1 MSEPLLKVEDLCVK
15 YRGADSAAVSRVG
28 FSLDAGATLGV
39 IGESGAGKSTL
50 ALALMGLLDK
60 EKAEVSGNTL
70 LRGRPLFTLSEK
82 EFSRIRGRRVAMIF
96 QDPIGSLDSTL
107 RIDAQVAEAI
117 RIHSDPG
124 KDVAIRQARLHLAQV
139 GIGPDIL
146 KAAPYPHQLS
156 GGLCQRVMI
165 AIALAAGPELLIAD
179 EPTSSLDTILQ
190 LQIIKLIKHEQLRFG
205 LSLLFV
211 SHDLAL
217 VSRIADQI
225 MVMYRGK
232 QVELGSTDA
241 VITAPEHPYTRE
253 LLDAWQA
260 GRPKEGAQVGPA

>member
-1 MSEPLLKVEDLCVK
+1 MSGPLLRVEDLCVK
-15 YRGADSAAVSRVG
+15 YRGADSAAVSRVS

-60 EKAEVSGNTL
+60 EKAEVSGTTL
-70 LRGRPLFTLSEK
+70 FKGRPLLALSEK
-82 EFSRIRGRRVAMIF
+82 EFSRIRGREAAMIF

-107 RIDAQVAEAI
+107 RIDVQVAEAI

-124 KDVAIRQARLHLAQV
+124 RAAAIRQAWLHLARV
-139 GIGPDIL
+139 GIGPAIL

-190 LQIIKLIKHEQLRFG
+190 SQIITLIKNEQRRFG

-217 VSRIADQI
+217 VSKIADQI
-225 MVMYRGK
+225 MVMYRGE

-241 VITAPEHPYTRE
+241 VINAPGHSYTRE
-253 LLDAWQA
+253 LLDAWHA
-260 GRPKEGAQVGPA
+260 DRPKEGAQVGPA